1 MSAIIHTEI
10 VNTEIVN
17 PEIVN
22 TEIVNETPL
31 RFTEIKSKSG
41 NVIGKEFE
49 FCLGNTAQL
58 KATIKTQ
65 HPDWSNNRV
74 KNEVARVRADS
85 TAASRLEAFAFIEM
99 QYSNNNRAVVG
110 QHKESGKSVLRF
122 EKSEIK
128 ESKKDQTLKAENEEL
143 KKRLAILEA
152 ALNGTN

>member
-1 MSAIIHTEI
+1 MSAII
-10 VNTEIVN
+10 
-17 PEIVN
+17 P
-22 TEIVNETPL
+22 TEIVNETEIVNGTPL
-31 RFTEIKSKSG
+31 NYTPIKSKSG
-41 NVIGKEFE
+41 NTIGKSFE
-49 FCLGNTAQL
+49 FCLGNTNQL
-58 KATIKTQ
+58 KATIKAQ
-65 HPDWSNNRV
+65 HPEWSNTRV

-85 TAASRLEAFAFIEM
+85 TAASRLEAFAFIEL